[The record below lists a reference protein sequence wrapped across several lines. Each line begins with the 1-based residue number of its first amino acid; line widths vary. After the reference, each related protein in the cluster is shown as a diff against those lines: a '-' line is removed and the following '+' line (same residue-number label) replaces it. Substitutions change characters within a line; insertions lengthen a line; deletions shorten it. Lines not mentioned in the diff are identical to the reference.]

1 MPYPNYTPQ
10 ELVAINSYLQAEAD
24 LARDQRNLLQE
35 INAELAGQIN
45 NVKAASKQYRI
56 LESISKKLQEDAE
69 EMGNL
74 TDKQLEK
81 ELAKA
86 KSAYKELGNS
96 AERLATQKGIVD
108 LSREDLSLRTDLTN
122 QELALLKAAQQNFL
136 LEQESLIQINKRI
149 NFTKNLNKSIG
160 LTGSILKSVSS
171 LTDKLGL
178 HGIDYIFED
187 AAQAAKD
194 KAKALGVSDVKAL
207 GLVGKF
213 KVMLSTIKPLT
224 SGLMK
229 AATDPLFL
237 LTAQIALFK
246 KIFDLNKDINK
257 RQTEQQQ
264 SLGISADQ
272 SQRLAQS
279 TFEYANATNDVFV
292 TEKRLTEGRNKLNEL
307 LGTSVVYTN
316 QSVEGFERLTH
327 YYGVSEDSAAKL
339 TELATQQGQS
349 TKDILNSTIRVA
361 NEQKRQFGGTMSY
374 QKVLQKVSSTG
385 GEILTKFKGNTQELA
400 KAVMNADRLGLNLE
414 QVNKI
419 GESLLDFESSIENE
433 LKAELLTG
441 KQINLE
447 KARAAALSGDL
458 AKLTT
463 EIASQTGGI
472 ANFQRMNVIQ
482 QKAYAEA
489 FGMTAAEMGDM
500 LRKREFENKLG
511 ADAKK
516 SAEEQLKLAEKRGI
530 KIEDSV
536 RKELEA
542 KSLADKQKY
551 VFEKLAEVLGKLT
564 SGPMQKFMSLLSK
577 ALGFVE
583 KIFSFFGKMTG
594 GPLGDALG
602 AAIIGAPLLIGGV
615 RMLTGG
621 IKSML
626 LGARGSTIAN
636 PQYVYDV
643 SGGGGGGV
651 TDMLG
656 GGKSIFSGRG
666 KGLLRGG
673 FGRGKNMTLARSLR
687 GGMKGFGIGAAI
699 GIGADLVAGQM
710 EEGAAQDTVSGIG
723 TTASWAG
730 TGALIG
736 SVIPG
741 VGTAV
746 GAVVGGLA
754 GAMSSLFTAEE
765 NRIKREEARKKTEED
780 QNKRTNELLEQLA
793 LRPNVLNVGGKTIM
807 EFNTAADQY
816 GTRGSSFN

>member
-1 MPYPNYTPQ
+1 MALDPQ
-10 ELVAINSYLQAEAD
+10 AQQNVNDFQLYVKDTLMSISAKFSETMAEAVEDAFDNLDKKVISSVEKDLTKTFKSLVKASDDISLNMFKLKQGLIGSKD
-24 LARDQRNLLQE
+24 LAKQQVGIEEKRALLEARIAHARMMRAKFDEKDVAAAREALDYQE
-35 INAELAGQIN
+35 QILAEAIAYNATIEKRLGITGKLVGALGKIPGIGQFIKADELETKLRSAAANGAGQFKI
-45 NVKAASKQYRI
+45 
-56 LESISKKLQEDAE
+56 
-69 EMGNL
+69 MG
-74 TDKQLEK
+74 
-81 ELAKA
+81 LAA
-86 KSAYKELGNS
+86 KSAFGQI
-96 AERLATQKGIVD
+96 TKG
-108 LSREDLSLRTDLTN
+108 L
-122 QELALLKAAQQNFL
+122 
-136 LEQESLIQINKRI
+136 
-149 NFTKNLNKSIG
+149 
-160 LTGSILKSVSS
+160 
-171 LTDKLGL
+171 
-178 HGIDYIFED
+178 
-187 AAQAAKD
+187 
-194 KAKALGVSDVKAL
+194 
-207 GLVGKF
+207 
-213 KVMLSTIKPLT
+213 
-224 SGLMK
+224 
-229 AATDPLFL
+229 TDPLFL

-246 KIFDLNKDINK
+246 KIFDLNKDINE
-257 RQTEQQQ
+257 RQTAQQRA
-264 SLGISADQ
+264 LGISADQ

-292 TEKRLTEGRNKLNEL
+292 TEKRITEGRNKLNEL

-447 KARAAALSGDL
+447 RARAAALSGDL

-463 EIASQTGGI
+463 EIANQTGGI

-615 RMLTGG
+615 RMLVGSLKTAVLGKPSGRFGDPIHVTDDGG
-621 IKSML
+621 
-626 LGARGSTIAN
+626 A
-636 PQYVYDV
+636 
-643 SGGGGGGV
+643 GGGGGI

-656 GGKSIFSGRG
+656 GKKSIFSGRG
-666 KGLLRGG
+666 KGMLRGG

-699 GIGADLVAGQM
+699 GIGADLVASQM
-710 EEGAAQDTVSGIG
+710 DEGATKDTVEGIG
-723 TTASWAG
+723 TTASYAG

-754 GAMSSLFTAEE
+754 GAMTSLFTAEE
-765 NRIKREEARKKTEED
+765 NRIKRQEAREKTEED

-793 LRPNVLNVGGKTIM
+793 IRPNVLNVGGKTIM

>member
-1 MPYPNYTPQ
+1 MALDPQ
-10 ELVAINSYLQAEAD
+10 AQQNVNDFQLYVKDTLMSISAKFSETMAEAVEDAFDNLDKKVISSVEKDLTKTFKSLVKASDDISLNMFKLKQGLIGSKD
-24 LARDQRNLLQE
+24 LAKQQVGIEEKRALLEARIAHARMMRAKFDEKDVAAAREALDYQE
-35 INAELAGQIN
+35 QILAEAIAYNATIEKRLGITGKLVGALGKIPGIGQFIKADELETKLRSAAANGAGQFKI
-45 NVKAASKQYRI
+45 
-56 LESISKKLQEDAE
+56 
-69 EMGNL
+69 MG
-74 TDKQLEK
+74 
-81 ELAKA
+81 LAA
-86 KSAYKELGNS
+86 KSAFGQI
-96 AERLATQKGIVD
+96 TKG
-108 LSREDLSLRTDLTN
+108 L
-122 QELALLKAAQQNFL
+122 
-136 LEQESLIQINKRI
+136 
-149 NFTKNLNKSIG
+149 
-160 LTGSILKSVSS
+160 
-171 LTDKLGL
+171 
-178 HGIDYIFED
+178 
-187 AAQAAKD
+187 
-194 KAKALGVSDVKAL
+194 
-207 GLVGKF
+207 
-213 KVMLSTIKPLT
+213 
-224 SGLMK
+224 
-229 AATDPLFL
+229 TDPLFL

-246 KIFDLNKDINK
+246 KIFDLNKDINE
-257 RQTEQQQ
+257 RQTAQQRA
-264 SLGISADQ
+264 LGISADQ

-292 TEKRLTEGRNKLNEL
+292 TEKRITEGRNKLNEL

-447 KARAAALSGDL
+447 RARAAALSGDL

-463 EIASQTGGI
+463 EIANQTGGI

-615 RMLTGG
+615 RMLVGSLKTAVLGKPSGRFGDPIHVTDDGG
-621 IKSML
+621 
-626 LGARGSTIAN
+626 A
-636 PQYVYDV
+636 
-643 SGGGGGGV
+643 GGGGGI

-656 GGKSIFSGRG
+656 GKKSIFSGRG
-666 KGLLRGG
+666 KGMLRGG

-699 GIGADLVAGQM
+699 GIGADLMASQM
-710 EEGAAQDTVSGIG
+710 DEGGAKDTVEGIG
-723 TTASWAG
+723 TTASYAG

-754 GAMSSLFTAEE
+754 GAMTSLFTAEE
-765 NRIKREEARKKTEED
+765 NRIKRQEAREKTEED

-793 LRPNVLNVGGKTIM
+793 IRPNVLNVGGKTIM

>member
-1 MPYPNYTPQ
+1 MALDPQ
-10 ELVAINSYLQAEAD
+10 AQQNVNDFQLYVKDTLMSISAKFSETMAEAVEDAFDNLDKKVISSVEKDLTKTFKSLVKASDDISLNMFKLKQGLIGSKD
-24 LARDQRNLLQE
+24 LAKQQVGIEEKRALLEARIAHARMMRAKFDEKDVAAAREALDYQE
-35 INAELAGQIN
+35 QILAEAIAYNATIEKRLGITGKLVGALGKIPGIGQFIKADELETKLRSAAANGAGQFKI
-45 NVKAASKQYRI
+45 
-56 LESISKKLQEDAE
+56 
-69 EMGNL
+69 MG
-74 TDKQLEK
+74 
-81 ELAKA
+81 LAA
-86 KSAYKELGNS
+86 KSAFGQI
-96 AERLATQKGIVD
+96 TKG
-108 LSREDLSLRTDLTN
+108 L
-122 QELALLKAAQQNFL
+122 
-136 LEQESLIQINKRI
+136 
-149 NFTKNLNKSIG
+149 
-160 LTGSILKSVSS
+160 
-171 LTDKLGL
+171 
-178 HGIDYIFED
+178 
-187 AAQAAKD
+187 
-194 KAKALGVSDVKAL
+194 
-207 GLVGKF
+207 
-213 KVMLSTIKPLT
+213 
-224 SGLMK
+224 
-229 AATDPLFL
+229 TDPLFL

-246 KIFDLNKDINK
+246 KIFDLNKDINE
-257 RQTEQQQ
+257 RQTAQQRA
-264 SLGISADQ
+264 LGISADQ

-292 TEKRLTEGRNKLNEL
+292 TEKRITEGRNKLNEL

-447 KARAAALSGDL
+447 RARAAALSGDL

-463 EIASQTGGI
+463 EIANQTGGI

-636 PQYVYDV
+636 PQYVFDV
-643 SGGGGGGV
+643 SSGGGGVG
-651 TDMLG
+651 DMFS
-656 GGKSIFSGRG
+656 GGKSKGRYRDPKTG
-666 KGLLRGG
+666 RFAKRPPSRFGGLTKGL
-673 FGRGKNMTLARSLR
+673 
-687 GGMKGFGIGAAI
+687 KGFGIGAAI
-699 GIGADLVAGQM
+699 GIGADLMASQM
-710 EEGAAQDTVSGIG
+710 DEGGAKDTVEGIG
-723 TTASWAG
+723 TTASYAG

-754 GAMSSLFTAEE
+754 GAMTSLFTAEE
-765 NRIKREEARKKTEED
+765 NRIKRQEAREKTEED

-793 LRPNVLNVGGKTIM
+793 IRPNVLNVGGKTIM

>member
-1 MPYPNYTPQ
+1 MALDPQ
-10 ELVAINSYLQAEAD
+10 AQQNVNDFQLYVKDTLMSISAKFSETMAEAVEDAFDNLDKKVISSVEKDLTKTFKSLVKASDDISLNMFKLKQGLIGSKD
-24 LARDQRNLLQE
+24 LAKQQVGIEEKRALLEARIAHARMMRAKFDEKDVAAAREALDYQE
-35 INAELAGQIN
+35 QILAEAIAYNATIEKRLGITGKLVGALGKIPGIGQFIKADELETKLRSAAANGAGQFKI
-45 NVKAASKQYRI
+45 
-56 LESISKKLQEDAE
+56 
-69 EMGNL
+69 MG
-74 TDKQLEK
+74 
-81 ELAKA
+81 LAA
-86 KSAYKELGNS
+86 KSAFGQI
-96 AERLATQKGIVD
+96 TKG
-108 LSREDLSLRTDLTN
+108 L
-122 QELALLKAAQQNFL
+122 
-136 LEQESLIQINKRI
+136 
-149 NFTKNLNKSIG
+149 
-160 LTGSILKSVSS
+160 
-171 LTDKLGL
+171 
-178 HGIDYIFED
+178 
-187 AAQAAKD
+187 
-194 KAKALGVSDVKAL
+194 
-207 GLVGKF
+207 
-213 KVMLSTIKPLT
+213 
-224 SGLMK
+224 
-229 AATDPLFL
+229 TDPLFL

-246 KIFDLNKDINK
+246 KIFDLNKDINE
-257 RQTEQQQ
+257 RQTAQQRA
-264 SLGISADQ
+264 LGISADQ

-292 TEKRLTEGRNKLNEL
+292 TEKRITEGRNKLNEL

-447 KARAAALSGDL
+447 RARAAALSGDL

-463 EIASQTGGI
+463 EIANQTGGI

-636 PQYVYDV
+636 PQYVFDV
-643 SGGGGGGV
+643 SSGGGGVG
-651 TDMLG
+651 DMFS
-656 GGKSIFSGRG
+656 GGKSKGRYRDPKTG
-666 KGLLRGG
+666 RFAKRPPSRFGGLTKGL
-673 FGRGKNMTLARSLR
+673 
-687 GGMKGFGIGAAI
+687 KGFGIGAAI
-699 GIGADLVAGQM
+699 GIGADLMASQM
-710 EEGAAQDTVSGIG
+710 DEGGAKDTVEGIG
-723 TTASWAG
+723 TTASYAG

-736 SVIPG
+736 SIIPG

-754 GAMSSLFTAEE
+754 GAMTSLFTAEE
-765 NRIKREEARKKTEED
+765 NRIKRQEAREKTEED

-793 LRPNVLNVGGKTIM
+793 IRPNVLNVGGKTIM